1 MKNFSIMKKADFK
14 FDEINVNGGEK
25 EARMVPLA
33 VGDELN
39 FTLSK
44 EMFVPRKE
52 TINGTQQEW
61 TDLQTDGDVAVSASQ
76 LTRRNNGLILNG
88 KTIKERLASFVDLFS
103 EEGTL
108 KLKVTKVVERAFDQ
122 PDGSKSTSR
131 YLKFEVA

>member
-1 MKNFSIMKKADFK
+1 MKKADFK
-14 FDEINVNGGEK
+14 FDDIQVNGGEK

-52 TINGTQQEW
+52 TINGTTQEW
-61 TDLQTDGDVAVSASQ
+61 TDVQTDGDVSISSSQ
-76 LTRRNNGLILNG
+76 LTRRNNGLTLDG

-103 EEGTL
+103 DEGTL
-108 KLKVTKVVERAFDQ
+108 KLKVAKVVERDFTQ
-122 PDGSKSTSR
+122 EDGSKSTSR
-131 YLKFEVA
+131 YLKFTVA

>member
-1 MKNFSIMKKADFK
+1 MKKNEFK
-14 FDEINVNGGEK
+14 FDDIQVNGGEK

-52 TINGTQQEW
+52 TINGTTQEW
-61 TDLQTDGDVAVSASQ
+61 TDIQTDGDVAVSASQ
-76 LTRRNNGLILNG
+76 LTRRNNGLTLNG

-103 EEGTL
+103 DEGTL
-108 KLKVTKVVERAFDQ
+108 KLKVAKVVERDFTQ
-122 PDGSKSTSR
+122 EDGSKSTSR
-131 YLKFEVA
+131 YLKFTVA

>member
-1 MKNFSIMKKADFK
+1 MKKADFK

>member
-1 MKNFSIMKKADFK
+1 MKKADFK
-14 FDEINVNGGEK
+14 FEDVVINGGEK

-52 TINGTQQEW
+52 TINGSTQEW
-61 TDLQTDGDVAVSASQ
+61 TDVQTDGDIAVSASQ
-76 LTRRNNGLILNG
+76 LTRRNNGLTLEG
-88 KTIKERLASFVDLFS
+88 KTIKERLASFVNLFTD
-103 EEGTL
+103 EGTL
-108 KLKVTKVVERAFDQ
+108 KLKVTKVVERAFAQ
-122 PDGSKSTSR
+122 ADGSTSTSR

>member
-1 MKNFSIMKKADFK
+1 MKKADFK

-25 EARMVPLA
+25 EVRMVPLA

-76 LTRRNNGLILNG
+76 LTRRNNGLTLNG
-88 KTIKERLASFVDLFS
+88 KTIKERLASFVDLFN
-103 EEGTL
+103 EDGTL

-131 YLKFEVA
+131 YLKFEIA

>member
-1 MKNFSIMKKADFK
+1 MKKADFK
-14 FDEINVNGGEK
+14 FEDVVVNGGEK

-44 EMFVPRKE
+44 EMFIPRKE
-52 TINGTQQEW
+52 TINGAQQEW

-76 LTRRNNGLILNG
+76 LTRRNNGLTLEG
-88 KTIKERLASFVDLFS
+88 KTIKERLASFVNLFTD
-103 EEGTL
+103 EGTL
-108 KLKVTKVVERAFDQ
+108 KLKVTKVVERTFAQ
-122 PDGSKSTSR
+122 ADGSTSTSR

>member
-1 MKNFSIMKKADFK
+1 MKKADFK

-61 TDLQTDGDVAVSASQ
+61 TDIQSDGDVAVSASQ
-76 LTRRNNGLILNG
+76 LTRRNNGLTLNG
-88 KTIKERLASFVDLFS
+88 KTIKERLASFVELFS
-103 EEGTL
+103 DEGTL

>member
-1 MKNFSIMKKADFK
+1 MKKADFK
-14 FDEINVNGGEK
+14 FDDIKVNGGEK

-33 VGDELN
+33 QGDELN

-52 TINGTQQEW
+52 LIGGTTQEW
-61 TDLQTDGDVAVSASQ
+61 TDVQTDGDVAVSASQ
-76 LTRRNNGLILNG
+76 LTRRNNGRPLNG

-108 KLKVTKVVERAFDQ
+108 KLKIAKVVERDFTDE
-122 PDGSKSTSR
+122 DGKKSTSR
-131 YLKFEVA
+131 YLRFTMA

>member
-1 MKNFSIMKKADFK
+1 MKKADFK
-14 FDEINVNGGEK
+14 FEDVVVNGGEK

-39 FTLSK
+39 FTLNK

-76 LTRRNNGLILNG
+76 LTRRNNGLTLKG
-88 KTIKERLASFVDLFS
+88 KTIKERLASFVSLFTD
-103 EEGTL
+103 EGTL
-108 KLKVTKVVERAFDQ
+108 KLKVTKVVERAFAQ
-122 PDGSKSTSR
+122 ADGSTSTSR

>member
-1 MKNFSIMKKADFK
+1 MKKADFK
-14 FDEINVNGGEK
+14 FDDINVNGGEK

-44 EMFVPRKE
+44 EMFVARKE
-52 TINGTQQEW
+52 TINGNQQEW

-76 LTRRNNGLILNG
+76 LTRRNNGLTLNG

>member
-1 MKNFSIMKKADFK
+1 MKKNEFK
-14 FDEINVNGGEK
+14 FDDVVINGGEK

-76 LTRRNNGLILNG
+76 LTRRNNGLTLEG
-88 KTIKERLASFVDLFS
+88 KTIKERLASFVNLFTD
-103 EEGTL
+103 EGTL
-108 KLKVTKVVERAFDQ
+108 KLKVTKVVERAFAQ
-122 PDGSKSTSR
+122 ADGTTSTSR

>member
-1 MKNFSIMKKADFK
+1 MKKADFK

-25 EARMVPLA
+25 EARMVPLD
-33 VGDELN
+33 VNDVIN
-39 FTLSK
+39 FTLSN

-52 TINGTQQEW
+52 TINGSQQEW
-61 TDLQTDGDVAVSASQ
+61 TDVQTDGDIAISASQ
-76 LTRRNNGLILNG
+76 LTRRNNGLTLNG

-108 KLKVTKVVERAFDQ
+108 KLKVSKVVERSFDQ

-131 YLKFEVA
+131 YLKFEIA

>member
-1 MKNFSIMKKADFK
+1 MKKADFK
-14 FDEINVNGGEK
+14 FDDVVVNGGEK

-61 TDLQTDGDVAVSASQ
+61 TDLQTDGDVAISASQ
-76 LTRRNNGLILNG
+76 LTRRNNGLTLKG
-88 KTIKERLASFVDLFS
+88 KTIKERLASFVNLFTD
-103 EEGTL
+103 EGTL
-108 KLKVTKVVERAFDQ
+108 KLKVAKVVERAFSQ
-122 PDGSKSTSR
+122 ADGTTSTSR
-131 YLKFEVA
+131 YLKFEIA

>member
-1 MKNFSIMKKADFK
+1 MKKNEFK
-14 FDEINVNGGEK
+14 IDDVVINGGEK

-52 TINGTQQEW
+52 TINGTTQER
-61 TDLQTDGDVAVSASQ
+61 TDIQTDGDVAVSASQ
-76 LTRRNNGLILNG
+76 LTRRNNGLTLSG
-88 KTIKERLASFVDLFS
+88 KTIKERLKSFTELFS

-108 KLKVTKVVERAFDQ
+108 KLKVKKVVERDFTDS
-122 PDGSKSTSR
+122 DGNKSISR
-131 YLKFEVA
+131 YLKFDLA

>member
-1 MKNFSIMKKADFK
+1 MKKADFK
-14 FDEINVNGGEK
+14 FEDVVVNGGEK

-39 FTLSK
+39 FTLNK

-76 LTRRNNGLILNG
+76 LTRRNNGLTLEG
-88 KTIKERLASFVDLFS
+88 KTIKERLASFVNLFTD
-103 EEGTL
+103 EGTL
-108 KLKVTKVVERAFDQ
+108 KLKVTKVVERAFSQ
-122 PDGSKSTSR
+122 ADGSTSTSR

>member
-1 MKNFSIMKKADFK
+1 MKKNEFK
-14 FDEINVNGGEK
+14 FDDIQVNGGEK

-52 TINGTQQEW
+52 TIDGTTQEW
-61 TDLQTDGDVAVSASQ
+61 TDVQTDGDVAVSASQ
-76 LTRRNNGLILNG
+76 LTRRNNGLTLNG

-103 EEGTL
+103 DEGTL
-108 KLKVTKVVERAFDQ
+108 KLKVAKVVERDFTQ
-122 PDGSKSTSR
+122 EDGSKSTSR
-131 YLKFEVA
+131 YLKFTVA

>member
-1 MKNFSIMKKADFK
+1 MKKNEFK
-14 FDEINVNGGEK
+14 FDDIQVNGGEK

-52 TINGTQQEW
+52 TINGTTQDW
-61 TDLQTDGDVAVSASQ
+61 TDVQTDGDVAISASQ
-76 LTRRNNGLILNG
+76 LTRRNNGLTLNG

-103 EEGTL
+103 DEGTL
-108 KLKVTKVVERAFDQ
+108 KLKVTKVVERDFTQ
-122 PDGSKSTSR
+122 EDGSKSTSR
-131 YLKFEVA
+131 SLTFTVA